1 MQQTFMQ
8 ETDSLLSSIS
18 GVYETMI
25 FIESGLRWMNTK
37 EGISLAINRQVSG
50 SGNIE
55 CHIFILPDTRLNII
69 NREIKSVTH

>member
-55 CHIFILPDTRLNII
+55 CHIFILPDARLNII

>member
-1 MQQTFMQ
+1 MQQTFML

-37 EGISLAINRQVSG
+37 EEISLVINRQVSG

-55 CHIFILPDTRLNII
+55 CHILILPDARLNII

>member
-1 MQQTFMQ
+1 MQQTFML

>member
-1 MQQTFMQ
+1 MQQTFML

-37 EGISLAINRQVSG
+37 EGISLAINRPVSG

-55 CHIFILPDTRLNII
+55 CHIFILPDARLNII

>member
-1 MQQTFMQ
+1 MQQTFML
-8 ETDSLLSSIS
+8 ETDSLLSSIL

-25 FIESGLRWMNTK
+25 FIESGLRWVNTK
-37 EGISLAINRQVSG
+37 GGISLAINRQVSG

-55 CHIFILPDTRLNII
+55 CHIFILPDARLNII

>member
-1 MQQTFMQ
+1 MQQTFML

-37 EGISLAINRQVSG
+37 EGISLGINRQVSC

-55 CHIFILPDTRLNII
+55 CHIFILPDARLNII

>member
-1 MQQTFMQ
+1 MQQTFML
-8 ETDSLLSSIS
+8 ETDSILSSIS

>member
-1 MQQTFMQ
+1 MQQTSML

-37 EGISLAINRQVSG
+37 EGISLAINRKVSG

-55 CHIFILPDTRLNII
+55 CPISSSLILDST
-69 NREIKSVTH
+69 